1 MKYSLTATS
10 IVESLVV
17 LLIVVVGVVGVFSI
31 MNSAQKLSQATD
43 DRIEAIQIARDG
55 LEAFTN
61 IRDTNWLLYSADL
74 QNCWNTLNYDANCIW
89 NTWNSTDITPWSY
102 RIYRD
107 SSTDRFIL
115 SASNQT
121 GGFADADYR
130 SSFEVFLD
138 DRKLY
143 RQISGEPLKSL
154 FTRRILIEYYKAD
167 DTLWDSDDPKMK
179 VTAIVEWNNSAKQ
192 SASILE
198 IDMLL
203 TNWKENL

>member
-89 NTWNSTDITPWSY
+89 NTWDSTDITAWSY

-107 SSTDRFIL
+107 SSTDRFVL

-121 GGFADADYR
+121 GGFVDPDYR
-130 SSFEVFLD
+130 SSFQVFLD

-143 RQISGEPLKSL
+143 TQISGEPLKSL
-154 FTRRILIEYYKAD
+154 FTRRMLLEYYKQD
-167 DTLWDSDDPKMK
+167 DTLWDSGDPKMK

-192 SASILE
+192 SPSILE